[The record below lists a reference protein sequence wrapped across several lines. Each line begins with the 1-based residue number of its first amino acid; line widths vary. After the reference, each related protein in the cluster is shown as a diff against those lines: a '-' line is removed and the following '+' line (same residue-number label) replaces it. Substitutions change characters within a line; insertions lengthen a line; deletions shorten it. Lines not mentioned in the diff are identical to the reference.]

1 MALRNQVAGF
11 PEAICLIDYDR
22 CDDLPPVR
30 RPWEEI
36 EATEQPLTVEIMDW
50 IGWGDEAEERPVEV
64 EITPSYPKYSEVLS

>member
-1 MALRNQVAGF
+1 MTASAWHFGS
-11 PEAICLIDYDR
+11 PICLIDDR
-22 CDDLPPVR
+22 CDDLPA
-30 RPWEEI
+30 PWEEI

>member
-1 MALRNQVAGF
+1 MTYQFGD
-11 PEAICLIDYDR
+11 PICMFDDR
-22 CDDLPPVR
+22 CDDLPE
-30 RPWEEI
+30 PWEEI